1 MNPGEIV
8 QSEWSSHLPAVLA
21 CFASTVGPVLEL
33 GVGHCSTPALHALC
47 MASDR
52 LLVSVEQDEV
62 WFKMF
67 QCHYEKVRHQFIHG
81 EYDYV
86 VPELAKQD
94 WSVVL
99 IDNSPGGERRLKDFK
114 SFLPCA
120 GFIVVHDFE
129 KDNQEA
135 IEPHLNGLNRYVS
148 RYYRPPTLVV
158 SKTRNIPEAIIEA

>member
-1 MNPGEIV
+1 MDPGQISQV
-8 QSEWSSHLPAVLA
+8 EWGSHLSAVLA

-33 GVGHCSTPALHALC
+33 GVGHVSTPALHALC
-47 MASDR
+47 LASDR
-52 LLVSVEQDEV
+52 LLVSVEQDEA

-67 QCHYEKVRHQFIHG
+67 KSHYEKARHKFIHG
-81 EYDYV
+81 EYDDV
-86 VPELAKQD
+86 VAELANQD

-120 GFIVVHDFE
+120 GFVIVHDYHKE
-129 KDNQEA
+129 NQDA
-135 IEPHLNGLNRYVS
+135 IEPLLNGLNRYVT
-148 RYYRPPTLVV
+148 RYYQPPTLVA